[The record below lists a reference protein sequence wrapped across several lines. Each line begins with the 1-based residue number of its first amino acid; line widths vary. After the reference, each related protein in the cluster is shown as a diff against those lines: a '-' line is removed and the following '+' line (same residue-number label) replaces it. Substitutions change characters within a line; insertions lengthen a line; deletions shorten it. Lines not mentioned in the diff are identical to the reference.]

1 MNILMF
7 SSSDLSG
14 GAARA
19 AYRLHETFRRNG
31 HRSELIVR
39 QKKSVD
45 DNVHRTAPPLFRRN
59 WIVDIQRTVPW
70 LRRGRLPR
78 LGTKFNVDRPPFLS
92 KKVLFQ
98 FPPDAFDFLCLA
110 WINDFLSIKM
120 IRALYDHYRRPLL
133 WVLMDQEPVT
143 GGCHYSQGCDGY
155 KKHCGRCPQLESRR
169 EEDRSRTIWER
180 KRVYLSGLPIIFV
193 APTTWAAD
201 RARESS
207 LYSGHAVRTIP
218 LAIDSDVFRPDDRG
232 RAREILGLPLRK
244 KIIFFGA
251 FSLAEPRKGMYYLSK
266 AFEDL
271 AVQLRDQDLGFTAQD
286 LLLLI
291 GGQSR
296 APFLNSLPFDYKHM
310 GYIHDDKILASAYQ
324 AADVFVSPSVE
335 DAGPMMIPEAMMCG
349 TPVVAFPTGG
359 APDLIQT
366 MKNGY
371 LAADRDS
378 ADMAKGLSAILRSAV
393 APEMRKNAS
402 RLAGQR
408 HSSEAVMRL
417 YADLF
422 EEWKARP

>member
-7 SSSDLSG
+7 SSYDLSG

-45 DNVHRTAPPLFRRN
+45 DNVYRAAPPLFKRN
-59 WIVDIQRTVPW
+59 WLVDIQRTVPC

-92 KKVLFQ
+92 KKVLFR

-133 WVLMDQEPVT
+133 WILMDQEPVT
-143 GGCHYSQGCDGY
+143 GGCHYSQGCDGF
-155 KKHCGRCPQLESRR
+155 KKQCGCCPQLESRR
-169 EEDRSRTIWER
+169 EADPSRTIWQR
-180 KRVYLSGLPIIFV
+180 KRSYLSGLPIIFV
-193 APTTWAAD
+193 APTTWTAE
-201 RARESS
+201 RVRESS
-207 LYSGHAVRTIP
+207 LYSGNAVRSIP
-218 LAIDSDVFRPDDRG
+218 LVIDSDVFRPFNRD
-232 RAREILGLPLRK
+232 RARGILGLPLHK

-251 FSLAEPRKGMYYLSK
+251 FSLAEPRKGMSYLIR
-266 AFEDL
+266 ALENL
-271 AVQLRDQDLGFTAQD
+271 AVMLRVQDLGFTAQD

-296 APFLNSLPFDYKHM
+296 APLLNSLPFGYKHL
-310 GYIHDDKILASAYQ
+310 GYIRDDKILARAYQ
-324 AADVFVSPSVE
+324 AADVFVSPSIE

-378 ADMAKGLSAILRSAV
+378 ADMAKGLSAILRSAI
-393 APEMRKNAS
+393 APDLGKNAS
-402 RLAGQR
+402 AAARQR